1 MEFDGFD
8 WDGGNGDK
16 CRKHGVSIAET
27 ESLFLGEPIVGPD
40 ILHSA
45 VERRFRAV
53 GVTAEGRGLFVVFTW
68 RRRGAQRL
76 IRPIS
81 ARFMHR
87 KEVEAHEKE
96 IPGVQDGR
104 RG

>member
-8 WDGGNGDK
+8 WDKGNRDK
-16 CRKHGVSIAET
+16 CQKHGVSIAEI
-27 ESLFLGEPIVGPD
+27 ESLFLGGTPLAGPD
-40 ILHSA
+40 PAHSVA
-45 VERRFRAV
+45 EQRFRAI
-53 GVTAEGRGLFVVFTW
+53 GVTAQRRSLFVVFTW
-68 RRRGAQRL
+68 RRRRKQRL

-96 IPGVQDGR
+96 ISGL
-104 RG
+104 